1 MPKDGR
7 SLAHD
12 VLETYR
18 MAAVRLRRQGVAI
31 NVIAASFKLRREVVS
46 RWISAAHKFGIR
58 QLRSRKAAGAQP
70 RLSQDRFDELI
81 RILKK
86 PASKVGYETDLWSGV
101 RVRHLVKKRWKIV
114 YHPKH
119 MARFLRRLGLVMK
132 FPERRALEQD
142 PIELRKWK
150 KVRFPEILQFTRK
163 KNALLFYAD
172 EALISLI
179 PYVGRTWTFP
189 NIKPIVRV
197 SGKRGKHIGITGA
210 VNAQGRFCFELTED
224 EEKFTAAV
232 FLRFIRK
239 MHREF
244 PNRFI
249 VLIVDGAPTH
259 TAGAISIYEKKN
271 SSWFRIEILPAYS
284 PELNPSEEC
293 WNFIKTKRR
302 NGSMAMDKEAL
313 RKETVVSAQ
322 ALKKN
327 KEKVISFFDKA
338 M

>member
-7 SLAHD
+7 SLPHE

-18 MAAVRLRRQGVAI
+18 IAAIRLRKKGVQI
-31 NVIAASFKLRREVVS
+31 NVIASSFKLRREVVS
-46 RWISAAHKFGIR
+46 RWISSAKKFGIR
-58 QLRSRKAAGAQP
+58 YLQSRKSAGAQP
-70 RLSQDRFDELI
+70 RLTQDRFNELI

-86 PASKVGYETDLWSGV
+86 PASTVGYETDLWSGV
-101 RVRHLVKKRWKIV
+101 RVRHYIKKRWEIT

-150 KVRFPEILQFTRK
+150 KKRYPEILKLAKAKQ
-163 KNALLFYAD
+163 ALLFYAD

-179 PYVGRTWTFP
+179 PYIGKTWTFP
-189 NIKPIVRV
+189 NVKPIVRV

-210 VNAQGRFCFELTED
+210 VNAQGRFCFELTKD
-224 EEKFTAAV
+224 EERFTSVV
-232 FLRFIRK
+232 FRRFIGK
-239 MHREF
+239 LHREF
-244 PNRFI
+244 PKRFI

-259 TAGAISIYEKKN
+259 TAKAIAGYAQKN
-271 SSWFRIEILPAYS
+271 CSWLKIEILPAYS

-293 WNFIKTKRR
+293 WNYIKTKRR
-302 NGSMAMDKEAL
+302 NGSMAMNKEML
-313 RKETVVSAQ
+313 RNETIIAAQ
-322 ALKKN
+322 YLKKD
-327 KEKVISFFDKA
+327 KDKVISFFDK
-338 M
+338 